1 MSLAAELGKPF
12 STDLEKKG
20 KKKNKC
26 CIPSNTAN
34 SSINEIINEKKI
46 IIERTP
52 RESFQGFL
60 SFHESSLSSSKIS
73 EKWKKWGLFFHC
85 LLFVFF
91 VVVVGLVSFFVC
103 LFLFLLSL
111 NLFLVVEC
119 MEFYCIQAAL
129 DEEEIKNGCQLM
141 K

>member
-1 MSLAAELGKPF
+1 MKVPYPLQKSLKNGKN
-12 STDLEKKG
+12 G
-20 KKKNKC
+20 GC
-26 CIPSNTAN
+26 
-34 SSINEIINEKKI
+34 
-46 IIERTP
+46 
-52 RESFQGFL
+52 
-60 SFHESSLSSSKIS
+60 
-73 EKWKKWGLFFHC
+73 FFIAFC
-85 LLFVFF
+85 LYFF